1 MMILAKKSDRDTMYI
16 GSSLNDKRSE
26 FRRRHGHR
34 SSLSCRRAALS
45 QSHEW
50 SEIDTVTEPRVV
62 IDSHGHDC
70 AQSHERWQSRCH
82 RATSGRI
89 SIRSPIHESSQSH
102 TVRSHGPR
110 ATSGGRSARSRTTS
124 GRRSTRSQ
132 SHEWCQS
139 CNHRSAMSGRRSV
152 TTQRVLAKPYGHRA
166 T

>member
-102 TVRSHGPR
+102 TVIEPHGRRSTSWSDHTAPEPRVVGDPHGLEPRVVVDPHGHR
-110 ATSGGRSARSRTTS
+110 ATSG
-124 GRRSTRSQ
+124 
-132 SHEWCQS
+132 
-139 CNHRSAMSGRRSV
+139 V
-152 TTQRVLAKPYGHRA
+152 RVAITDRP
-166 T
+166 